1 MGGYGRTLMIMGAI
15 LCGALFYKILMPI
28 TFLMP
33 YLIFILLFVPFCGI
47 SPRQMKFGKLHLS
60 LALFQVCV
68 CLITY
73 FGIRGFDEILAQ
85 GAMICV
91 LAPTATAAVVIGALL
106 GGRVEIIVSYT
117 VLINCIV
124 AVVAPLMFTYIDAT
138 GEAISFGE
146 LLIEILKRVMP
157 ILLFPLILALL
168 LRQASLRMALEVNKL
183 KRYTFYIWLFSLV
196 LTMASTVDYITRDV
210 ERNGTNNLPEYI
222 SLAVIA
228 LVIAISQ
235 YLIGWRIGKR
245 FGRRIEGCQLL
256 GQKNTILTIWMAQNF
271 LNPLASIAPA
281 AYVLWQNIINGVE
294 LGIAKGGHIASE
306 DDPNH
311 VIPTKK

>member
-1 MGGYGRTLMIMGAI
+1 MGGYGRTLAILGAI
-15 LCGALFYKILMPI
+15 LSGVLFYRILMPI

-33 YLIFILLFVPFCGI
+33 YLIFTLLFIPFCGI
-47 SPRQMKFGKLHLS
+47 SPRDMRFGKLHLS
-60 LALFQVCV
+60 LALFQVIV
-68 CLITY
+68 CLAVY
-73 FGIRGFDEILAQ
+73 FGIRQFDEIVAQ

-124 AVVAPLMFTYIDAT
+124 AVVAPLLFTYIDAT
-138 GEAISFGE
+138 GETIPFVE
-146 LLIEILKRVMP
+146 LLIRILNRVMP
-157 ILLFPLILALL
+157 ILLLPLISALII
-168 LRQASLRMALEVNKL
+168 RKISLRTAVAINKL
-183 KRYTFYIWLFSLV
+183 KSYTFYIWLFSVV
-196 LTMASTVDYITRDV
+196 LTMASTVDYIVQRGWDEWPKYV
-210 ERNGTNNLPEYI
+210 L
-222 SLAVIA
+222 LAVVA
-228 LVIAISQ
+228 LFIAIAQ

-281 AYVLWQNIINGVE
+281 AYVLWQNLINGVE
-294 LGIAKGGHIASE
+294 LGIAKGGHISAE

-311 VIPTKK
+311 IIPTRK

>member
-1 MGGYGRTLMIMGAI
+1 MGGYGRTVSILAAI
-15 LCGALFYKILMPI
+15 LSGALLYKVLMPI

-33 YLIFILLFVPFCGI
+33 YLIFVLLFIPFCGI
-47 SPRQMKFGKLHLS
+47 SPSQMRFGKLHIS
-60 LALFQVCV
+60 LALFQVVMCV
-68 CLITY
+68 AVYALLRPLDDIV
-73 FGIRGFDEILAQ
+73 AQ

-106 GGRVEIIVSYT
+106 GGRVEVIVSYT

-124 AVVAPLMFTYIDAT
+124 AVVAPLIFTYIDAT
-138 GEAISFGE
+138 GEAISFGV
-146 LLIEILKRVMP
+146 LLLQILRRVMP
-157 ILLFPLILALL
+157 ILLLPLVMALILRRVSLRWAMAVNRLKSYIVEKGMDYIAEYLL
-168 LRQASLRMALEVNKL
+168 LA
-183 KRYTFYIWLFSLV
+183 
-196 LTMASTVDYITRDV
+196 
-210 ERNGTNNLPEYI
+210 
-222 SLAVIA
+222 AVA

-235 YLIGWRIGKR
+235 YLIGWSIGKR

-281 AYVLWQNIINGVE
+281 AYVLWQNIINGIE
-294 LGIAKGGHIASE
+294 LGIAKGGSIAPE

-311 VIPTKK
+311 VIPQ